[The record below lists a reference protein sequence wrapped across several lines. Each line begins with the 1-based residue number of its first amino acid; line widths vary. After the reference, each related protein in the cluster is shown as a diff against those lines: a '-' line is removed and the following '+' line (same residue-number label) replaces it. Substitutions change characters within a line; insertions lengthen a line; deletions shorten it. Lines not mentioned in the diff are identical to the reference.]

1 MQYYE
6 TMRAAAKAAMVR
18 SRQAFF
24 SVEAQAPASGSS
36 PRATLDEAR
45 AEVPLPLMAMFDCR
59 VATHTCHFRVRGAQV
74 YPELAFSVT
83 CAGITSHYHTDGT
96 RDDILLAGVTSG

>member
-6 TMRAAAKAAMVR
+6 TVRAAAKAAMVR

-24 SVEAQAPASGSS
+24 SVEARAPASGST
-36 PRATLDEAR
+36 PHVTLDEAR
-45 AEVPLPLMAMFDCR
+45 AEVPSPLMAMFNDR
-59 VATHTCHFRVRGAQV
+59 VATHTCHFRVRGTEV

-83 CAGITSHYHTDGT
+83 CAGMTSHYYTDGT
-96 RDDILLAGVTSG
+96 RDDILLAGVTSV